1 MLHTYTE
8 AHTLYTHTHSRTHT
22 CTIGDLKWVPNR
34 NPQKLFLSS
43 QAENIDAYFLMLCV
57 LFFFFFFSLSFY
69 LFVLF
74 LSIHVRFCLLCFG
87 VCVRDLFKLK
97 LCRVIGLELSSVS
110 VFFSFFFLLFFILCF
125 FFVIVSS
132 HALENACFKCVCVS
146 SVCVH
151 LVVA

>member
-1 MLHTYTE
+1 MYLKQLLCPKHADMLHTYTE
-8 AHTLYTHTHSRTHT
+8 AHTLYTHTHSPAHT

-57 LFFFFFFSLSFY
+57 LFSPPLSFY

-110 VFFSFFFLLFFILCF
+110 VFFSFFFSLIFHSVFLFRHRVKSRVRERLF
-125 FFVIVSS
+125 
-132 HALENACFKCVCVS
+132 
-146 SVCVH
+146 
-151 LVVA
+151 